1 MQLAIADTENV
12 DFAQSMKENVL
23 EPMRMPGSTYE
34 NPLPAEL
41 HGIAATGY
49 RENGDEVEGKW
60 PIYPEMAAAGLWTM
74 PSELIQYGIE
84 IQRVMQ
90 SGQDGILS
98 YETVYEMLDAE
109 SDTHGL
115 GPSVQDHTFGHG
127 GADEGFRA
135 QLLAWKDQPFAVA
148 VMVNSDNGK
157 IIRELLLSIA
167 NEYRLPG
174 IDPVVREI
182 AEMPPEVLQ
191 KLVGRYELADIG
203 VFDIAVD
210 GSRLKFSGVDFD
222 YTAWLYPQSDRV
234 FFGSE
239 TGSLL
244 TFEFEDGVA
253 TGFEARGSRAVRL
266 DHPSPTP

>member
-1 MQLAIADTENV
+1 MQLAIADTENR

-23 EPMRMPGSTYE
+23 ERMRMPGSTYE
-34 NPLPAEL
+34 NPLPDEL

-49 RENGDEVEGKW
+49 RENGNEVKGKW
-60 PIYPEMAAAGLWTM
+60 PIYPEMAAAGLWTT

-84 IQRVMQ
+84 IQRILQ

-98 YETVYEMLDAE
+98 YKTVSEMLDAE

-115 GPSVQDHTFGHG
+115 GPSVQNHTFGHG

-135 QLLAWKDQPFAVA
+135 QLFAWKDKPYAVV

-167 NEYRLPG
+167 NEYGMPG

-182 AEMPPEVLQ
+182 AEIAPE
-191 KLVGRYELADIG
+191 
-203 VFDIAVD
+203 
-210 GSRLKFSGVDFD
+210 
-222 YTAWLYPQSDRV
+222 DRKSV
-234 FFGSE
+234 
-239 TGSLL
+239 
-244 TFEFEDGVA
+244 V
-253 TGFEARGSRAVRL
+253 
-266 DHPSPTP
+266 